1 MFLLLQLIMRRIVI
15 LILLLSAQMAAVQV
29 NVRVAIV
36 DSGTDEPLTAASVV
50 VKGTDGNNILYCR
63 FK

>member
-1 MFLLLQLIMRRIVI
+1 MRRIVI

-29 NVRVAIV
+29 NVRVAVV

-50 VKGTDGNNILYCR
+50 IKGTDSNNFLYCR

>member
-1 MFLLLQLIMRRIVI
+1 MFLLLQLIMRRFVF

-29 NVRVAIV
+29 NVRVAVV
-36 DSGTDEPLTAASVV
+36 DSETDEPLTAVSVV
-50 VKGTDGNNILYCR
+50 VKGTDSNNFLYCR